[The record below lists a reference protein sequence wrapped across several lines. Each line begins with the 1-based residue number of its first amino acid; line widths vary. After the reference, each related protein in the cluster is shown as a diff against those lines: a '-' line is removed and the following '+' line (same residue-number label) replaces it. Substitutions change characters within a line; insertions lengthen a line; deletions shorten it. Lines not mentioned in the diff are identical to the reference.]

1 MRANLVVVAGEHG
14 RHVPRGVQPPE
25 HLVVV
30 PGQRVVVAHPR
41 AHLSATM
48 PLASWKECEPG
59 GSDIVA
65 THEHANEQA
74 SLDAHLLQQMQLP
87 LQVFLVEVQHLSATI
102 TISLA
107 S

>member
-1 MRANLVVVAGEHG
+1 MISDGDSTIVPMPCPQRCRWHLGKNASQAAVTSRRAA
-14 RHVPRGVQPPE
+14 
-25 HLVVV
+25 
-30 PGQRVVVAHPR
+30 A
-41 AHLSATM
+41 
-48 PLASWKECEPG
+48 
-59 GSDIVA
+59 
-65 THEHANEQA
+65 HEHANEQA